1 MLDVSLQLKR
11 KPGQSDVDR
20 TLGSVEQKYRKL
32 KTTDTPAAESQVSLT
47 IDPIINLTGSFEWQ
61 SAEEFFFSLQNLKL
75 DLYSQKRYDLFILIP
90 WLGFFGRGSLNCIKC
105 G

>member
-1 MLDVSLQLKR
+1 VLDVSLQLKR

-47 IDPIINLTGSFEWQ
+47 IEPIINLTGSFEWQ
-61 SAEEFFFSLQNLKL
+61 SAEEFFFLSKTSNLIYIHRK
-75 DLYSQKRYDLFILIP
+75 DTTCLY
-90 WLGFFGRGSLNCIKC
+90 
-105 G
+105 